1 MGFIFNGTTSQS
13 MKIKARL
20 TSWQASPVLRNAF
33 VTIPGRPGVA
43 DFGSTVAERI
53 ITLHCNVP
61 PQYNFTAL
69 VRVLDAM
76 AEWLSPEHGTKQL
89 VLDDVPDRYFTARL
103 NEAVD
108 CERLIL
114 SAGAFELHFVCPDP
128 YGYALTDEI
137 FTLTEAGM
145 QTIERKKGNTESGP
159 VYLLKANI
167 PSGAEMTIRTN
178 EETLNIVGPLSAGET
193 LVIDSARMTAKITDA
208 NGVTLRS
215 GLPAL
220 EQLNFPRLVKG
231 ENTITLSLAGAAF
244 EELKILAM
252 SRWR

>member
-20 TSWQASPVLRNAF
+20 THWQASPALRNSF
-33 VTIPGRPGVA
+33 ITIPGKAGVA
-43 DFGSTVAERI
+43 DFGSSVVERI
-53 ITLHCNVP
+53 ITLRCNVW
-61 PQYNFTAL
+61 PQRNFAAL
-69 VRVLDAM
+69 VKVLDEM
-76 AEWLSPEHGTKQL
+76 AEWLSPEHGAKQL

-114 SAGAFELHFVCPDP
+114 SAGAFDLRFVCPDP
-128 YGYALTDEI
+128 YGYALVDET
-137 FTLTEAGM
+137 FTLSDAGLHM
-145 QTIERKKGNTESGP
+145 VERKKGNTESEP
-159 VYLLKANI
+159 VYLLKAAI
-167 PSGAEMTIRTN
+167 PNGGQVSIQTN
-178 EETLNIVGPLSAGET
+178 EETLNIIGPLSAGET
-193 LVIDSARMTAKITDA
+193 LVIDSALMTAKVTDT

-220 EQLNFPRLVKG
+220 EQLHFPRLVKG
-231 ENTITLSLAGAAF
+231 ANTIVITPADATF
-244 EELKILAM
+244 EELKILVM